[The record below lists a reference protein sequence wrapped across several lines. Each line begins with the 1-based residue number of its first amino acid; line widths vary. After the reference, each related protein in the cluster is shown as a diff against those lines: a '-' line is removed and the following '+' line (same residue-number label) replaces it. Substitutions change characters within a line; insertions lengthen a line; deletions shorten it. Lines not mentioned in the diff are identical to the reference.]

1 MKKKL
6 LSLLLCTVMLFSV
19 ACSSNNEKT
28 VTDREGNEVAIPTN
42 IEKIVSTAPSNTEI
56 LSALG
61 VGNKIVCMDTYSA
74 DIEGVNKEAKQM
86 DFTSPDAE
94 AIIEL
99 EPDIVIASGYN
110 KAGSSDDP
118 FKSLSDV
125 GIPVVYIPSSDSID
139 GIYKDIE
146 FIASI
151 VKQDEKG
158 KEIVSNM
165 KSEIEKVS
173 EVGKTIKDKKKVYIE
188 IGPAP
193 SLYSVGGS
201 TFLNEMVEIIGA
213 ENIFKDQDAWISPS
227 EESVIDANP
236 DVILTTV
243 NYVENPTDEIKS
255 REGWEN
261 INAVKHDEVYYID
274 ANSSSRPTQNI
285 IKALKEMSKA
295 IYPDEYDK

>member
-6 LSLLLCTVMLFSV
+6 LSLLLCVVMLFTV
-19 ACSSNNEKT
+19 ACSSNKEQT
-28 VTDREGNEVAIPTN
+28 VTDREGNKVEIPSN

-56 LSALG
+56 LAGLG
-61 VGNKIVCMDTYSA
+61 VGDKIVCMDTYSEG
-74 DIEGVNKEAKQM
+74 IEGVNKDVKKM

-94 AIIEL
+94 AIIE
-99 EPDIVIASGYN
+99 PDIVIASGYN
-110 KAGSSDDP
+110 KSGSSDDP
-118 FKSLSDV
+118 FKSISDA
-125 GIPVVYIPSSDSID
+125 GIPVVYIPSSESID

-151 VKQDEKG
+151 VKEDSKG
-158 KEIVSNM
+158 EEIVSNM
-165 KSEIEKVS
+165 KSEIEKIS
-173 EVGKTIKDKKKVYIE
+173 KVGETIKDKKKVYIE

-193 SLYSVGGS
+193 NLYSIGNS

-213 ENIFKDQDAWISPS
+213 ENIFKNQKSWISPT

-243 NYVENPTDEIKS
+243 NYVENPVKEIKS

-261 INAVKHDEVYYID
+261 IKAVKNNEVYYID
-274 ANSSSRPTQNI
+274 ADSSSRPTQNI
-285 IKALKEMSKA
+285 IKALKEMAKA
-295 IYPDEYDK
+295 TYPDEYEK